1 MNLIECLEQKERY
14 TYNEGLIIDFILSH
28 TERVLH
34 MSIYELAEATNSSTS
49 TIVRL
54 CKKTE
59 TSGFKEFKIRLSRDL
74 EIHYQAI
81 RNVDANMPF
90 LAQDS
95 DLLIAKKIAQ
105 LTTETVQSTQ
115 QLLTEA
121 MLNKSIDLLLTAE
134 NILAVG
140 VSNSYIRLTDFQ
152 TKLLRIQLFIHLI
165 PYQAEQFYLAI
176 NATKNDVAILVS
188 YSGNTAEIVNEAR
201 IFAEGGT
208 PIIAITSDLN
218 SQLAKYATVILPI
231 PNVEHADFKVSTF
244 ISSMSF
250 IPVFLVAISIRIT
263 HHKKIHLLRYLNF
276 KQNKKTVL
284 MISTV
289 FHNREDR
296 IRTCDPLVPNQV
308 LYQAELLPGL

>member
-1 MNLIECLEQKERY
+1 MNPLNLIECLEQKERY

-188 YSGNTAEIVNEAR
+188 YSGNTAEIVNEVR

-244 ISSMSF
+244 SSQ
-250 IPVFLVAISIRIT
+250 LAIEYI
-263 HHKKIHLLRYLNF
+263 LN
-276 KQNKKTVL
+276 
-284 MISTV
+284 
-289 FHNREDR
+289 
-296 IRTCDPLVPNQV
+296 V
-308 LYQAELLPGL
+308 LYSCIFSRNFDKNYTSQKNTPTSILKF

>member
-14 TYNEGLIIDFILSH
+14 TYNAGLIIDFILSH

-152 TKLLRIQLFIHLI
+152 TKLLRI
-165 PYQAEQFYLAI
+165 
-176 NATKNDVAILVS
+176 
-188 YSGNTAEIVNEAR
+188 
-201 IFAEGGT
+201 
-208 PIIAITSDLN
+208 
-218 SQLAKYATVILPI
+218 KYATVILPI

-244 ISSMSF
+244 SSQ
-250 IPVFLVAISIRIT
+250 LAIEYI
-263 HHKKIHLLRYLNF
+263 LN
-276 KQNKKTVL
+276 
-284 MISTV
+284 
-289 FHNREDR
+289 
-296 IRTCDPLVPNQV
+296 V
-308 LYQAELLPGL
+308 LYSCIFSRNFDKNYTSQKNTPTSILKF